1 MDREIGP
8 DPFAALKDGS
18 EEYHVYDKHYE
29 RIGRV
34 DDVFIDDRDV
44 VSYVGV
50 KMGFFGTNS
59 TLVPVE
65 ILRVN
70 DIRRL
75 VEVDADAETIKHA
88 PHFGHDETV
97 SPDLED
103 RVRTYFGLEPLMP
116 PKPAETYPPEDAT
129 RFGPDARVD
138 TEPGER
144 GKTRTSSPVRRSE
157 IPSPANPS
165 TPYPP
170 TAGTARPARAASSTT
185 AGDCRDTGFA
195 PAGTYR
201 APHRTRV
208 EPKAGTG
215 LLSGLGLRL
224 VCLPWPALQGRSSV
238 LIARRSSI
246 AR

>member
-8 DPFAALKDGS
+8 DPFAALKKGS

-34 DDVFIDDRDV
+34 DDVFIDERDA

-65 ILRVN
+65 LVRVN
-70 DIRRL
+70 DVRRL
-75 VEVDADAETIKHA
+75 IEVDEDAETIKHA

-97 SPDLED
+97 SPELED
-103 RVRTYFGLEPLMP
+103 RVRTYFGLEPLLP
-116 PKPAETYPPEDAT
+116 PRPAETYPPEDTA

-144 GKTRTSSPVRRSE
+144 VEDQNLVAGQ
-157 IPSPANPS
+157 PAG
-165 TPYPP
+165 TP
-170 TAGTARPARAASSTT
+170 TAGEPDEATVGDRWTRETT
-185 AGDCRDTGFA
+185 GGVV
-195 PAGTYR
+195 Y
-201 APHRTRV
+201 HR
-208 EPKAGTG
+208 
-215 LLSGLGLRL
+215 
-224 VCLPWPALQGRSSV
+224 
-238 LIARRSSI
+238 RR
-246 AR
+246 R

>member
-1 MDREIGP
+1 VDREIGP

-144 GKTRTSSPVRRSE
+144 GEDQDLLTGPPLGDPVAGEPVDPVPSDRWNRETGKVGVVYHRR
-157 IPSPANPS
+157 
-165 TPYPP
+165 
-170 TAGTARPARAASSTT
+170 
-185 AGDCRDTGFA
+185 
-195 PAGTYR
+195 
-201 APHRTRV
+201 
-208 EPKAGTG
+208 
-215 LLSGLGLRL
+215 RL
-224 VCLPWPALQGRSSV
+224 
-238 LIARRSSI
+238 
-246 AR
+246 